1 MSDWQS
7 IAEDLAAALQSFTAY
22 DGYGEGGAADSNRGD
37 WERADA
43 ALDRFHNTE
52 QEETNE

>member
-52 QEETNE
+52 QEQTNE